1 MKTASTLPTSSGSAP
16 GGEQSLRSGRLGVIG
31 IVFFVVA
38 AASPLVG
45 MTGALPAA
53 ILLGNGAAAPGAYLL
68 AGLILLLFS
77 VGYAAMSHQVTNS
90 GAFFAYIG
98 RGMGL
103 HLGVGS
109 AFVSLL
115 AYLAIH
121 LSIFG
126 FFGGLMAEQ
135 VGGVPWWGW
144 SLVAWA
150 AVTWLSLRSV
160 DVGAHVLGLLMGLEL
175 LSLVVTS
182 VAIFA
187 QGGPEGWNFAASF
200 SPANILAGGLAGSA
214 GIALAFAFASFVGF
228 EATAI
233 YGEESIDPKRTVPLA
248 TYVAVVLI
256 TILFAFT
263 SFAVVSGLGAG
274 KVMDRVVELSSV
286 DGAPLVNP
294 ANVLFTLAGQY
305 VGDWLSALMKSL
317 VLSSLFAAMLAFQ
330 NSAARYLFALGR
342 GGTLPAALAK
352 VNGRGAPS
360 TGSIIVSVIT
370 AAVIALFAFAG
381 LDPILNMFFWFS
393 GLAVVSILLI
403 EILVCLAVIAWFRR
417 VPGDANIFQS
427 LIAPVLATVGLSVGL
442 YLLLAR
448 FGLLTGAVAE
458 GMDPTTTS
466 WAMNGLGWFM
476 ALLPFGV
483 LVLGY
488 FFAIV
493 RHKENKDLIQ
503 DVIS

>member
-1 MKTASTLPTSSGSAP
+1 MKTDSSSPTSSGSSPVA
-16 GGEQSLRSGRLGVIG
+16 EQSLRSGRLGVVG

-103 HLGVGS
+103 HMGVGS

-135 VGGVPWWGW
+135 VGVLPWWGW

-160 DVGAHVLGLLMGLEL
+160 DVGAHVLGVLMGLEL
-175 LSLVVTS
+175 LSLVITS

-187 QGGPEGWNFAASF
+187 HGGPEGLNFAASF
-200 SPANILAGGLAGSA
+200 STTNILAGGLAGSA
-214 GIALAFAFASFVGF
+214 GIAMAFAFASFVGF

-294 ANVLFTLAGQY
+294 ANVLFTLASQY
-305 VGDWLSALMKSL
+305 VGGWLATMMKFL

-342 GGTLPAALAK
+342 GGTLPAALAQI
-352 VNGRGAPS
+352 NERGAPS
-360 TGSIIVSVIT
+360 AGSIVVSAIT
-370 AAVIALFAFAG
+370 AAVIALFAVAG

-393 GLAVVSILLI
+393 GLSVVAILLI

-417 VPGDANIFQS
+417 VPGDSNIFQS
-427 LIAPVLATVGLSVGL
+427 LVAPVLATIGLSIGL

-488 FFAIV
+488 LFAIG
-493 RHKENKDLIQ
+493 RHRENKGLIQ

>member
-1 MKTASTLPTSSGSAP
+1 MNTASTSRASSGSYP
-16 GGEQSLRSGRLGVIG
+16 GTEQSLRSGRLGVIG

-135 VGGVPWWGW
+135 VGGLPWWGW

-175 LSLVVTS
+175 LSLVVTA
-182 VAIFA
+182 VAIFV
-187 QGGPEGWNFAASF
+187 QGGPLRR
-200 SPANILAGGLAGSA
+200 PSA
-214 GIALAFAFASFVGF
+214 R
-228 EATAI
+228 
-233 YGEESIDPKRTVPLA
+233 P
-248 TYVAVVLI
+248 
-256 TILFAFT
+256 T
-263 SFAVVSGLGAG
+263 SW
-274 KVMDRVVELSSV
+274 RVVWRVRPASRWRSRSPLSWASK
-286 DGAPLVNP
+286 PP
-294 ANVLFTLAGQY
+294 
-305 VGDWLSALMKSL
+305 
-317 VLSSLFAAMLAFQ
+317 
-330 NSAARYLFALGR
+330 
-342 GGTLPAALAK
+342 
-352 VNGRGAPS
+352 PS
-360 TGSIIVSVIT
+360 TAKNRSTPSAPCRWPPT
-370 AAVIALFAFAG
+370 
-381 LDPILNMFFWFS
+381 
-393 GLAVVSILLI
+393 
-403 EILVCLAVIAWFRR
+403 
-417 VPGDANIFQS
+417 S
-427 LIAPVLATVGLSVGL
+427 L
-442 YLLLAR
+442 
-448 FGLLTGAVAE
+448 
-458 GMDPTTTS
+458 
-466 WAMNGLGWFM
+466 WC
-476 ALLPFGV
+476 
-483 LVLGY
+483 
-488 FFAIV
+488 
-493 RHKENKDLIQ
+493 
-503 DVIS
+503 

>member
-1 MKTASTLPTSSGSAP
+1 MKSASPSLSSSGPAP
-16 GGEQSLRSGRLGVIG
+16 DADQSLRSGRLGVIG

-68 AGLILLLFS
+68 AGLTLLLFS

-90 GAFFAYIG
+90 GAFFAYVG

-135 VGGVPWWGW
+135 VGGFPWWGW
-144 SLVAWA
+144 SLLAWI

-160 DVGAHVLGLLMGLEL
+160 DVGAHVLGLLLGLEL
-175 LSLVVTS
+175 LVLVITT
-182 VAIFA
+182 VAILV

-200 SPANILAGGLAGSA
+200 SPSNILAGGLAGSA

-233 YGEESIDPKRTVPLA
+233 YGEESINPKRTVPLA
-248 TYVAVVLI
+248 TYVAVLFI
-256 TILFAFT
+256 TVLFAST
-263 SFAVVSGLGAG
+263 TFAVVTGLGAG

-294 ANVLFTLAGQY
+294 ANVLFTLASQY

-342 GGTLPAALAK
+342 GGTLPASLAR

-360 TGSIIVSVIT
+360 AGSVTVSVIT
-370 AAVIALFAFAG
+370 LAMIALFALAG

-403 EILVCLAVIAWFRR
+403 EILVCFAVIAWFRR
-417 VPGDANIFQS
+417 VPGDSNLFQS
-427 LIAPVLATVGLSVGL
+427 LIAPVLAIAGLSVGL
-442 YLLLAR
+442 YLLMAR

-458 GMDPTTTS
+458 GLDPTTTS

-483 LVLGY
+483 LVVGY
-488 FFAIV
+488 VFAIA
-493 RHKENKDLIQ
+493 RHKDNKELIQ

>member
-1 MKTASTLPTSSGSAP
+1 MNTASSSLSSSGSTPATD
-16 GGEQSLRSGRLGVIG
+16 QSLRSGRLGVIG

-68 AGLILLLFS
+68 AGLTLLLFS

-135 VGGVPWWGW
+135 IGGLPWWGW
-144 SLVAWA
+144 SLLAWA

-160 DVGAHVLGLLMGLEL
+160 DVGAHVLGLLLGLEL
-175 LSLVVTS
+175 LVLIITT
-182 VAIFA
+182 VAILI

-200 SPANILAGGLAGSA
+200 NPSNILAGGLAGSA

-233 YGEESIDPKRTVPLA
+233 YGEESINPKRTVPRA
-248 TYVAVVLI
+248 TYVAVLFI
-256 TILFAFT
+256 TVLFAST
-263 SFAVVSGLGAG
+263 TFAVVTGLGSSN
-274 KVMDRVVELSSV
+274 VMDRVVELSSV

-294 ANVLFTLAGQY
+294 ANVLFTLASEY
-305 VGDWLSALMKSL
+305 VGDWLATMMKSL

-342 GGTLPAALAK
+342 GGTLHAALAR

-360 TGSIIVSVIT
+360 AGSLAVSVIT
-370 AAVIALFAFAG
+370 VAVITIFALTG

-403 EILVCLAVIAWFRR
+403 EILVCFAVIAWFRR

-427 LIAPVLATVGLSVGL
+427 LIAPVLAIAGLSVGL
-442 YLLLAR
+442 YLLMAR
-448 FGLLTGAVAE
+448 FGLLTGEVAE

-483 LVLGY
+483 LVIGY
-488 FFAIV
+488 FFAMA
-493 RHKENKDLIQ
+493 RHKENKELIQ